1 MNGLPL
7 WELVLRLLL
16 AVVLCGLVGLERESR
31 GQAAGLR
38 THVVVGLGSALFT
51 VVSAYGFAD
60 AGVSDPTRIAAQIV
74 SGIGFLGA
82 GAILR
87 TGGSV
92 RGLTTAGTLWVV
104 AALGMAAGA
113 GAYAAAIAATLVL
126 VPAIVVLRSL
136 REPLSRRLRH
146 GTVTLDVTLD
156 AARFEGVAALVEARG
171 ARIRSMSSEIAGDEQ
186 RASLELR
193 VPPAFAVQDLMRALA
208 AMDGVHRVAAA
219 ETRPTVGGLEE

>member
-1 MNGLPL
+1 VNGLPL

-136 REPLSRRLRH
+136 RGPLSRRLRH
-146 GTVTLDVTLD
+146 GAVSLDVTLD
-156 AARFEGVAALVEARG
+156 AERFEDVAALVDARG
-171 ARIRSMSSEIAGDEQ
+171 ARIRSMSSEIAGSEQ
-186 RASLELR
+186 SASLELR
-193 VPPAFAVQDLMRALA
+193 VPPAFDVQALMRAVA
-208 AMDGVHRVAAA
+208 ALDGVRRVAAT
-219 ETRPTVGGLEE
+219 ETRPTIGGLDE

>member
-7 WELVLRLLL
+7 WELVVRLLL
-16 AVVLCGLVGLERESR
+16 AVVLCGLVGLERETR

-38 THVVVGLGSALFT
+38 THVVVGLGAALFT

-136 REPLSRRLRH
+136 RGPLSRRLRH
-146 GTVTLDVTLD
+146 GAVSLDVTLD
-156 AARFEGVAALVEARG
+156 AERFEDVAALVDARG
-171 ARIRSMSSEIAGDEQ
+171 ARIRSMSSEIAGSEQ
-186 RASLELR
+186 SASLELR
-193 VPPAFAVQDLMRALA
+193 VPPAFDVQALMRAVA
-208 AMDGVHRVAAA
+208 ALDGVRRVAAT
-219 ETRPTVGGLEE
+219 ETRPTIGGLDE

>member
-7 WELVLRLLL
+7 WELVARLLL
-16 AVVLCGLVGLERESR
+16 AVVLCGLVGLERETR

-136 REPLSRRLRH
+136 REPLSRRLRQ

>member
-7 WELVLRLLL
+7 WELVARLLL
-16 AVVLCGLVGLERESR
+16 AVVLCGLVGLERETR

-136 REPLSRRLRH
+136 RGPLSRRLRH
-146 GTVTLDVTLD
+146 GAVSLDVTLD
-156 AARFEGVAALVEARG
+156 AERFEDVAALVDARG
-171 ARIRSMSSEIAGDEQ
+171 ARIRSMSSEIAGSEQ
-186 RASLELR
+186 SASLELR
-193 VPPAFAVQDLMRALA
+193 VPPAFDVQALMRAVA
-208 AMDGVHRVAAA
+208 ALDGVRRVAAT
-219 ETRPTVGGLEE
+219 ETRPTIGGLDE

>member
-136 REPLSRRLRH
+136 RGPLSRRLRH
-146 GTVTLDVTLD
+146 GAVSLDVTLD
-156 AARFEGVAALVEARG
+156 AERFEDVAALVDARG
-171 ARIRSMSSEIAGDEQ
+171 ARIRSMSSEIAGSEQ
-186 RASLELR
+186 SASLELR
-193 VPPAFAVQDLMRALA
+193 VPPAFDVQALMRAVA
-208 AMDGVHRVAAA
+208 ALDGVRRVAAT
-219 ETRPTVGGLEE
+219 ETRPTIGGLDE